1 MEDKHVC
8 IFLVLAMALSLVI
21 ETVLLCAGSARPA
34 SVTLGLGALLSLCA
48 LKGSQ
53 GRPRW
58 RF

>member
-1 MEDKHVC
+1 MEDKRVC
-8 IFLVLAMALSLVI
+8 VFLILTMALSLAI
-21 ETVLLCAGSARPA
+21 ETVLLCTGFPRHA